1 MCGCPA
7 SSLPQCWPYHYEDS
21 VLILGD
27 AAHAMVPFYGQGMNA
42 GFQDVLV
49 LDRILDETQGD
60 LSKALATYS
69 ARRHPDAIAICDLAM
84 YNYVEMRSKA
94 RRHRPRGKETAV
106 TRTDHLFAGRS
117 LLAAEGT

>member
-1 MCGCPA
+1 
-7 SSLPQCWPYHYEDS
+7 
-21 VLILGD
+21 
-27 AAHAMVPFYGQGMNA
+27 MVPFYGQGMNA

-60 LSKALATYS
+60 LSKALATYT

-94 RRHRPRGKETAV
+94 RRRRPRGQGTAGA
-106 TRTDHLFAGRS
+106 RTDHTSSGSARCGRRWG
-117 LLAAEGT
+117 A